1 MSKSITTSMVR
12 STTAEAS
19 EFRKLIRRLARKW
32 RVPSLVDTTV
42 EWSHRLTRSLGLA
55 FPERMLIRL
64 DVRLRDPRYASTLQE
79 VLCHELAHLAVYA
92 LYGRDAAMHGLEW
105 RRLVEAAGYEP
116 RIGIHIP
123 ELVSIDSSSV
133 RYEHFCPRCHAKRFA
148 KRRQTTWRCVACR
161 RRGLEGLLIIRP
173 QVNDKRGAR

>member
-1 MSKSITTSMVR
+1 MVR

-79 VLCHELAHLAVYA
+79 VLCHELAHLAVYV
-92 LYGRDAAMHGLEW
+92 LHGRDAAMHGLEW
-105 RRLVEAAGYEP
+105 RRLIEVAGNEP
-116 RIGIHIP
+116 RMGIHIP
-123 ELVSIDSSSV
+123 ELVSRNSAFV
-133 RYEHFCPRCHAKRFA
+133 RYEHFCPKCHAKRFA

-161 RRGLEGLLIIRP
+161 RLGLEGLLIIRT
-173 QVNDKRGAR
+173 QVNGKRGA